1 VAGFGFTWCKRGS
14 RWFQAVPATELRL
27 RLYKASEDGVT
38 LYCVGL
44 LVRHEDPGGWVAV
57 WRRCYDE
64 VEKAAELLNSI
75 EPLARSRLGG
85 LLATVEIS
93 LPGHA
98 EQQAVPD

>member
-1 VAGFGFTWCKRGS
+1 LGSHGVSGDLDGFRRFLLLS
-14 RWFQAVPATELRL
+14 MFRL

-44 LVRHEDPGGWVAV
+44 LVRCEDPRGWVAV
-57 WRRCYDE
+57 WHRCYDE